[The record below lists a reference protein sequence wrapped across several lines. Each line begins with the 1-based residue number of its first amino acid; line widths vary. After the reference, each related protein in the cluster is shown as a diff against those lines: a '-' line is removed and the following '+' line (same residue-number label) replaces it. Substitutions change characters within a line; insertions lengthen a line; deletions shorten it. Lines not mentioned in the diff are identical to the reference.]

1 MKIVYVING
10 LGMGGA
16 EKQLCLLADKIAD
29 AGNEIV
35 IISLEGEA
43 VNKPVNENIK
53 IIELRMQKN
62 ILGLLICIFKLASIL
77 HKIKPHIVHSHM
89 FHSNIISRFS
99 CMLSLN
105 TSRLICSAH
114 NKNEGGRMR
123 MLFYRF
129 TDYLCSVTTN
139 VSQEALD
146 HFIKIKA
153 FRREKSKLIYNGI
166 DFKRFIFS
174 QENRNNIRSEF
185 FVEDDETLLLSVGRL
200 TEAKDYPNL
209 LHALSKIKY
218 KKIKLL
224 IIGEGE
230 LKTEL
235 LKLVQSL
242 GLEKHVEFVG
252 IRHDVQ
258 KFYSGADLFVLPSRW
273 EGFGLVVAEAMGT
286 LCPVVATNAGGVSEV
301 VGDDRFVVPI
311 NDSDALA
318 AKITEVLSLNQCE
331 REEVVSSNYKHVIGL
346 FSIDEITSKWLY
358 LYNVGNRNK

>member
-1 MKIVYVING
+1 MKIAYVING

-16 EKQLCLLADKIAD
+16 EKQLCLLADEMAN

-43 VNKPVNENIK
+43 INRPVSKHIRL
-53 IIELRMQKN
+53 IELRMKKN
-62 ILGLLICIFKLASIL
+62 TLGLVVCIYKLARLL
-77 HKIKPHIVHSHM
+77 HKIKPDVVHSHM

-99 CMLSLN
+99 CLLSMN
-105 TSRLICSAH
+105 FSRLICSAH
-114 NKNEGGRMR
+114 NKNEGGKLRM
-123 MLFYRF
+123 FCYRF
-129 TDYLCSVTTN
+129 TDYLCFLTTN

-153 FRREKSKLIYNGI
+153 FRYEKSKLVYNGI
-166 DFKRFIFS
+166 DFKRFSFS
-174 QENRNNIRSEF
+174 QENRKEIRREF
-185 FVEDDETLLLSVGRL
+185 SVEDDQTLLLSVGRL

-209 LHALSKIKY
+209 LHALSKMNY

-224 IIGEGE
+224 IIGEGH

-235 LKLVQSL
+235 LKLVESL
-242 GLEKHVEFVG
+242 GLGRHVQFVG

-286 LCPVVATNAGGVSEV
+286 LCPVVATDAGGVSEV
-301 VGDDRFVVPI
+301 VGVDRFVVPI

-318 AKITEVLSLNQCE
+318 AKITEVLSLNQYE
-331 REEVVSSNYKHVIGL
+331 RDKVVSSNYKHVIEH
-346 FSIDEITSKWLY
+346 FSIDEITSKWLH
-358 LYNVGNRNK
+358 LYNVGN